1 MPGSARRTDLEVLG
15 KEQVFTA
22 LFFGLALCAV
32 PVSIAV
38 AESLLGLSLLSCLI
52 ALVQRRATLRP
63 PRVFWFWLAWAF
75 LEVLSC
81 LHSPSIKSGWG
92 EIRHL
97 LLIAALFL
105 LAPSLR
111 RDSDRITV
119 WCGIALTSTLGS
131 ISLIVH
137 FVRELLFYRGPLQS
151 VVYLRSGGLLHNW
164 MVYGTVEIIALS
176 GLLELWHYFPEKR
189 RWLFPVAAI
198 NAIAIALSLTRMLW
212 ICGVV
217 LLVLHLLW
225 HRSRGLWAIPV
236 VAALVYFA
244 GPSAIRARIADS
256 IDPAYYSNAE
266 RVQMLRV
273 GWKMIR
279 ENPLFGVGPGRV
291 DGLYTKYLTPADP
304 IPAYHGHL
312 HNNVVQLA
320 AEFGLPVTAAALLFV
335 IVLFHDLLARLRVA
349 SDRNQRFLCRTS
361 LLALTGFLLS
371 GLFDYTYGHSLGLIL
386 LGFAVLSPLTMS
398 ASSAGP
404 MPATPERFR
413 QARQSLAPAL
423 R

>member
-1 MPGSARRTDLEVLG
+1 MAGSALRTDT
-15 KEQVFTA
+15 EQVTA

-38 AESLLGLSLLSCLI
+38 AESLLGLALLSFLI
-52 ALVQRRATLRP
+52 ALLKHRAIVHL
-63 PRVFWFWLAWAF
+63 PRVFRYWLAWAV
-75 LEVLSC
+75 LEILSG
-81 LHSPSIKSGWG
+81 LHSPSIRSGWG
-92 EIRHL
+92 ELRHL
-97 LLIAALFL
+97 LLLAALFL
-105 LAPSLR
+105 LAPTLR

-131 ISLIVH
+131 MFLIGH
-137 FVRELLFYRGPLQS
+137 FVWGLLFYRGPLQS

-164 MVYGTVEIIALS
+164 MVYGTVEILALC
-176 GLLELWHYFPEKR
+176 GLLELWRYFPEKR
-189 RWLFPVAAI
+189 RWLFPVAVVNAM
-198 NAIAIALSLTRMLW
+198 AIAVSLTRMLW
-212 ICGVV
+212 ICAVV
-217 LLVLHLLW
+217 LLALHLLW
-225 HRSRGLWAIPV
+225 HRSKGLWAIPV
-236 VAALVYFA
+236 VAAVVYFA

-266 RVQMLRV
+266 RVQMLRI

-291 DGLYTKYLTPADP
+291 EGLYTKYLAPGDP

-312 HNNVVQLA
+312 HNNVVELA

-335 IVLFHDLLARLRVA
+335 IVLFHDLLARFRMA
-349 SDRNQRFLCRTS
+349 SDRNQQFLCRTS

-386 LGFAVLSPLTMS
+386 LSFAVLSPLTMP
-398 ASSAGP
+398 ASAGP
-404 MPATPERFR
+404 MPTSPEGFR
-413 QARQSLAPAL
+413 RVRQSLAPAL